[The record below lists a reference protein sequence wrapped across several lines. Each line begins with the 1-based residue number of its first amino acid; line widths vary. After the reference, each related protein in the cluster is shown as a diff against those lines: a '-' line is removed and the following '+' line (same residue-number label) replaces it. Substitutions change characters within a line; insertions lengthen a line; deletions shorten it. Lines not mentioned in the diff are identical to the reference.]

1 METKNQQNNFNNP
14 IVIVLVLALIGLGGY
29 VLFSKNSSNNQT
41 LTTASTQTETQ
52 TSAQSLQGNCDTT
65 AKKYFENY
73 IEEEDK
79 GIPPDKKIIVEKR
92 TLGRSYK
99 SNLSD
104 VRGRCYVEIIE
115 KSGDISEQFL
125 MKTIFD
131 VDGNPNV
138 YGNLKDTYIASLGVS
153 SYASGATNLVT
164 CVTDEE
170 DYTYKLSLGQLDGKT
185 LKCNSPEEFD
195 SKIFEMYGIK

>member
-1 METKNQQNNFNNP
+1 MDKNNQQNNFNNP

-29 VLFSKNSSNNQT
+29 VLFFKNSSNNQT

-52 TSAQSLQGNCDTT
+52 TSAQSLQGNCDTA
-65 AKKYFENY
+65 AKKYFQNY
-73 IEEEDK
+73 IANEDK
-79 GIPPDKKIIVEKR
+79 PVAPEYKR
-92 TLGRSYK
+92 TTKILERYYK

-104 VRGRCYVEIIE
+104 VRGRCYVEIVE
-115 KSGDISEQFL
+115 KSGDAGGQFL
-125 MKTIFD
+125 EKELFD
-131 VDGNPNV
+131 VDGNQNV
-138 YGNLKDTYIASLGVS
+138 YGDLKDTYVASLGVS

-170 DYTYKLSLGQLDGKT
+170 DFTYKLSLGQLDGKT

-195 SKIFEMYGIK
+195 AKIFEMYGIK